1 MTNPYQSI
9 VYKNKTT
16 HHHEIKKSKIL
27 SRTFDCSDN
36 SSQSNSNKNHVQNF
50 TTSVNN
56 DNNSYIQLQ
65 TQSWNIFNKKY

>member
-27 SRTFDCSDN
+27 TPTFNCSDY
-36 SSQSNSNKNHVQNF
+36 SLADAFMQAKFQ
-50 TTSVNN
+50 
-56 DNNSYIQLQ
+56 IK
-65 TQSWNIFNKKY
+65 IRKYSFAAKVAVL